1 MLRQHIM
8 STHPPLAPAP
18 PSRFAMLPLP
28 LFPLQPILARIVRK
42 IAAENPSMFNRLGP
56 WVGADFIIDPV
67 NLPFALH
74 LRPDPKAPLMR
85 AVSRRALPP
94 HSALIA
100 GKFLDLLEL
109 VDADLD
115 GDALFFS
122 RALRIEGNTEA
133 VVSLRN
139 ALDDID
145 GSIAERVADMFGAPG
160 RMALAALRRAGH
172 VAKRKD

>member
-1 MLRQHIM
+1 MN
-8 STHPPLAPAP
+8 APESGRPARMIP
-18 PSRFAMLPLP
+18 LPLP
-28 LFPLQPILARIVRK
+28 LFPLQPILARIVRRV
-42 IAAENPSMFNRLGP
+42 AAENPSMFNRLGP
-56 WVGADFIIDPV
+56 WVGADYIIDPI

-74 LRPDPKAPLMR
+74 LRPDREKPILR

-94 HSALIA
+94 HAAHIS

-109 VDADLD
+109 IDADLD

-122 RALRIEGNTEA
+122 RALVIEGNTEA

-145 GSIAERVADMFGAPG
+145 GSIAERVAGMFGAPG
-160 RMALAALRRAGH
+160 RAALAAMRRAGER
-172 VAKRKD
+172 ARMKEARA

>member
-1 MLRQHIM
+1 MNTLDSGRAARPIL
-8 STHPPLAPAP
+8 P
-18 PSRFAMLPLP
+18 PLP
-28 LFPLQPILARIVRK
+28 LFPLQPILARIVRR

-74 LRPDPKAPLMR
+74 LRPDRDRPLLR

-94 HSALIA
+94 HVAHIS
-100 GKFLDLLEL
+100 GRFLDLLEL
-109 VDADLD
+109 IDADLD

-122 RALRIEGNTEA
+122 RALVIEGNTEA

-145 GSIAERVADMFGAPG
+145 GSVAERVAGMFGPPG
-160 RMALAALRRAGH
+160 RAVLAALRRAGER
-172 VAKRKD
+172 ARAAEARA